1 MSRGSHPR
9 QSSRDSRWH
18 ILNLVTQRPVS
29 SALFSTYSL
38 NCVFWYLHI
47 PSVVHCG
54 PYVGASS
61 LAQATSSEQFAMDL
75 EPSFR
80 WCTHR
85 PETLE
90 IQHDCGEWAD
100 DFGQPIWSL
109 YTHGWEGTGAKTEL
123 STTRFGCD
131 HQGVSTYEEAH
142 FRRWTKERMPG
153 CEMLPRGCLLFSEH
167 LPVKIPNTFKRKMYC
182 VFFYLV
188 CLHIHEPRIPGYMCG
203 CQRTTCHFHS

>member
-1 MSRGSHPR
+1 MLWSLKPTIWARKYKEKMFMVIERVTISALKDGRVSAEVSRGSRPR

-29 SALFSTYSL
+29 SALFFTYSL

-80 WCTHR
+80 WCTHS

-90 IQHDCGEWAD
+90 IQHDCWWMSRWL
-100 DFGQPIWSL
+100 WSAYMVL
-109 YTHGWEGTGAKTEL
+109 VHAW
-123 STTRFGCD
+123 
-131 HQGVSTYEEAH
+131 V
-142 FRRWTKERMPG
+142 RRNWG
-153 CEMLPRGCLLFSEH
+153 
-167 LPVKIPNTFKRKMYC
+167 
-182 VFFYLV
+182 
-188 CLHIHEPRIPGYMCG
+188 
-203 CQRTTCHFHS
+203 